1 MAKPYVLFDS
11 HEVRSYDEYL
21 EFCEMNNIEPQGE
34 DSAHY
39 YDIVGELQSL
49 DYDDL
54 MTNIKYSVYN
64 RQKWAVEGML
74 GLWNGHVEIVPKV
87 FDNLLDAISACVH
100 KCDYIKI
107 TKRFST
113 IEVEA
118 IHHDGTNRFTLKCL
132 SDLGEIRYGN
142 NGQVSLNNRENL
154 MTLPQWLF

>member
-11 HEVRSYDEYL
+11 SELRTYDEYL

-34 DSAHY
+34 DSGHY
-39 YDIVGELQSL
+39 YEIVGELQSG

-54 MTNIKYSVYN
+54 MTNIKHCVYN

-74 GLWNGHVEIVPKV
+74 GLWNGHVQILPKV
-87 FDNLLDAISACVH
+87 FDSLLDAISACVH

-132 SDLGEIRYGN
+132 SDLGEFRYGN